1 MSGTIPRINKKQLN
15 SNNKNKF
22 KVRVIQL
29 NTLTTNNKQLNNY
42 MFDFQLEEKVWF
54 WILLAIPVIILL
66 FAVLQF
72 WKYRTQKR
80 FANSKLLKRL
90 SPNQSLFKSIL
101 KIVVLCLAIACFA
114 IALVNPK
121 IGTKLETVKRQ
132 GVDIVFAVDVS
143 KSMLAEDV
151 APNRLE
157 KSKQLVTQIINNLA
171 SDRVGIIAYA
181 GKAFPQLPITTDY
194 ASAKMFLNNMNTD
207 MLSSQGTA
215 ISEAIE
221 LAKTYFDDEEQTNRV
236 LIIISDGEDHGEM
249 ASNIAEE
256 ASDEGIR
263 IFTIGVGDVKG
274 GPIPIKR
281 NGILLNYKKDNQG
294 ETVVTKLNEET
305 LKDIADEANG
315 AYINGNNTADV
326 IKEIKEILNNMDK
339 TEFEAKEFADY
350 KDQFQWFLGFGV
362 FFLFLDIFFLER
374 KTGWL
379 KRLNLFNENF

>member
-1 MSGTIPRINKKQLN
+1 
-15 SNNKNKF
+15 
-22 KVRVIQL
+22 
-29 NTLTTNNKQLNNY
+29 

-54 WILLAIPVIILL
+54 WILLVIPVIILL
-66 FAVLQF
+66 FAILQF
-72 WKYRTQKR
+72 WKYKTQKR

-101 KIVVLCLAIACFA
+101 KIVVLSLAIACFA

-121 IGTKLETVKRQ
+121 IGTKLETIKRQ

-215 ISEAIE
+215 INEAIE
-221 LAKTYFDDEEQTNRV
+221 LAKTYYDDEEQTNRV
-236 LIIISDGEDHGEM
+236 LIIISDGEDHSDV
-249 ASNIAEE
+249 ASSVAEE

-274 GPIPIKR
+274 GRIPIKR

-294 ETVVTKLNEET
+294 ETVITKLNEET
-305 LKDIADEANG
+305 LKDIAEEANG

-326 IKEIKEILNNMDK
+326 IKEIKDILNKMDK
-339 TEFEAKEFADY
+339 TEFEAKEFADF
-350 KDQFQWFLGFGV
+350 KDQFQWFLGFGL

>member
-1 MSGTIPRINKKQLN
+1 
-15 SNNKNKF
+15 
-22 KVRVIQL
+22 
-29 NTLTTNNKQLNNY
+29 
-42 MFDFQLEEKVWF
+42 MFDFQLEEKIWF
-54 WILLAIPVIILL
+54 WILLVIPVIILL
-66 FAVLQF
+66 FAILQF

-90 SPNQSLFKSIL
+90 SPNQSVFKSIL
-101 KIVVLCLAIACFA
+101 KIIVLSLAIACFA

-221 LAKTYFDDEEQTNRV
+221 LAKTYYDNEEQTNRV
-236 LIIISDGEDHGEM
+236 LIIISDGEDHTEA
-249 ASNIAEE
+249 ASSIAEE

-263 IFTIGVGDVKG
+263 IFTIGVGDIKG
-274 GPIPIKR
+274 GRIPIKR

-294 ETVVTKLNEET
+294 ETVITKLNEET

-326 IKEIKEILNNMDK
+326 IKEIKDILNKMDK

-350 KDQFQWFLGFGV
+350 KDQFQWFLGFGI